1 MRQTSLG
8 DVLRMA
14 SEKPPELWVAG
25 ARMLGFEPAGQH
37 HLRSGGAPPV
47 SPLARP
53 DEDESIR
60 PVTARTHAPSGV
72 ADGSELAVASS
83 QHFRRARRA
92 GRTLAERAQ
101 PQPVPAS
108 VGWEWADHH
117 GMNRS

>member
-25 ARMLGFEPAGQH
+25 ARMLGFEPADSTT
-37 HLRSGGAPPV
+37 SGREEAPPV

-72 ADGSELAVASS
+72 ADESGCGRVLSALPSS
-83 QHFRRARRA
+83 ATS
-92 GRTLAERAQ
+92 RTY
-101 PQPVPAS
+101 P
-108 VGWEWADHH
+108 G
-117 GMNRS
+117 